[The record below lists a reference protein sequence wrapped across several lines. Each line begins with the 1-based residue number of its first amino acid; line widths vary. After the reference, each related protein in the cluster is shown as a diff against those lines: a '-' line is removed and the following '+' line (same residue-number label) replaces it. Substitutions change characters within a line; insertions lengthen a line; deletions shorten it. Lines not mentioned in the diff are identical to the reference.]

1 MFLRSCKTHLTATC
15 HFFSI
20 IFLLCLFLA
29 CTITSGFA
37 TPILLSSCCVIWSPL
52 FCCRHIPSTW
62 SHIRSWSQMSHLMTE
77 WREENWGREGSS
89 HSIISLTACT
99 KKVLIYTMYKNHVVS
114 IRRVYFFLA
123 LFLTVICWFVSWCHV
138 TVSPCHRLIFIESA
152 LMSDLYLQTLMRR
165 INAWSCLTVVEK
177 NLHKV
182 FSDKLERI
190 KCSEQTQPF
199 NVDPFSKVPAT
210 GRTDVAIA
218 EVVLPW
224 HASVELQGC
233 HTMVCA
239 THFLQMVIWRFDQ
252 PVRFDRSVKPPSVRS
267 PLQVWESMKAP
278 SSSHLHGLTD
288 LTLVLLVLSAE
299 SWPTCQSWQVGH
311 ASVTPPDKTRHT
323 YYRETLLKI

>member
-1 MFLRSCKTHLTATC
+1 M
-15 HFFSI
+15 

-89 HSIISLTACT
+89 HSIIPLTACT

-152 LMSDLYLQTLMRR
+152 LMSDLYLQALMRR

-199 NVDPFSKVPAT
+199 NADPFSKVPAT
-210 GRTDVAIA
+210 GRTGVAISFFPRWFYPDMFRWSFRG
-218 EVVLPW
+218 VTRWYVQRIFFRW
-224 HASVELQGC
+224 WYG
-233 HTMVCA
+233 
-239 THFLQMVIWRFDQ
+239 
-252 PVRFDRSVKPPSVRS
+252 
-267 PLQVWESMKAP
+267 
-278 SSSHLHGLTD
+278 GLTNLSD
-288 LTLVLLVLSAE
+288 LTGRSNLPLSVHRCRCGKAWRLPRLLISM
-299 SWPTCQSWQVGH
+299 
-311 ASVTPPDKTRHT
+311 AS
-323 YYRETLLKI
+323 LI